1 MIHIPTEKLADF
13 EKNIRREWTMTNGI
27 GGYAG
32 GSIIGACNRT
42 HQGYL
47 IASLHPPVE
56 RYLVFSKTNEKLTQ
70 GTHVYNLETSQ
81 HAGKG
86 HSPIRTQGQ
95 RFLTDF
101 SCDGSGPAA
110 GIKHSCDLLYDYKP
124 GRGSRTFHHPA
135 YEFPG
140 AQCIVC
146 RF

>member
-70 GTHVYNLETSQ
+70 GTHVYNL
-81 HAGKG
+81 
-86 HSPIRTQGQ
+86 
-95 RFLTDF
+95 
-101 SCDGSGPAA
+101 PA
-110 GIKHSCDLLYDYKP
+110 C
-124 GRGSRTFHHPA
+124 RERTFSHPHA
-135 YEFPG
+135 RTAFFNG
-140 AQCIVC
+140 
-146 RF
+146 FLL

>member
-56 RYLVFSKTNEKLTQ
+56 RYLVFSKTK
-70 GTHVYNLETSQ
+70 
-81 HAGKG
+81 
-86 HSPIRTQGQ
+86 
-95 RFLTDF
+95 TDTGNP
-101 SCDGSGPAA
+101 CLQSGNFPA
-110 GIKHSCDLLYDYKP
+110 C
-124 GRGSRTFHHPA
+124 RERTFSHPHA
-135 YEFPG
+135 RTAFFNG
-140 AQCIVC
+140 
-146 RF
+146 FLL

>member
-42 HQGYL
+42 HRDICCQS
-47 IASLHPPVE
+47 ASPGRALSGI
-56 RYLVFSKTNEKLTQ
+56 FKTNEKLTQ

-95 RFLTDF
+95 RF
-101 SCDGSGPAA
+101 
-110 GIKHSCDLLYDYKP
+110 
-124 GRGSRTFHHPA
+124 
-135 YEFPG
+135 
-140 AQCIVC
+140 
-146 RF
+146 